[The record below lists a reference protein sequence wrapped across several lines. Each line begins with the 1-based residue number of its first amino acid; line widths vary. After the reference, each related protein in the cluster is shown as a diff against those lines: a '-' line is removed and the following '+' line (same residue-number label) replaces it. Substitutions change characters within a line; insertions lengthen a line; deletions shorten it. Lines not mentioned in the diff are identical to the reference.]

1 MPSPSYFVT
10 VELEVM
16 ADNDDD
22 AARCVAAA
30 TENMVC
36 GDIID
41 ARVTDVVENE
51 PLAD

>member
-16 ADNDDD
+16 ADSADD
-22 AARCVAAA
+22 AARVAAA
-30 TENMVC
+30 TDNMVC

-41 ARVTDVVENE
+41 ARVDDVVENE
-51 PLAD
+51 PLKD